1 MSDRLGDRA
10 NEMSDRLG
18 DRANETS
25 DRLGDRANETS
36 DPLGNRT
43 ATERRTTHP
52 PLTPR
57 DTQRLAEGV
66 LDEVAKAIVGKRAA
80 LERVLAGILAG
91 GHILLEDFPGVAKT
105 LMATS
110 FARVVGIEFSR
121 IQFTPDLLPADI
133 TGSYVYDQARH
144 EFEFRP
150 GPLFANLVLGDEIN
164 RAPPKTQAALL
175 EAMQE
180 HQVSIENETHAL
192 EPPFIVIATQNPIE
206 YEGTYPLPEAQL
218 DRFMLRVRIGYP
230 EKDDE
235 WDIIERR
242 ISRRSDDVSLD
253 QVVDAATVIGMQQ
266 SLEEVHVDGEVGRYL
281 VSIVRATR
289 THPDVQIG
297 ASPRGALALLKL
309 SRARAVLRGRDFV
322 TPEDVKDV
330 AVPALGHRLS
340 LRPELWVRRVGGDE
354 VVLGL
359 LDSVP
364 APSVPHDAG
373 KALR

>member
-1 MSDRLGDRA
+1 
-10 NEMSDRLG
+10 MSDRLG

-36 DPLGNRT
+36 DPPGNRT